1 MRVWAISATDHSQQL
16 LAVLQGHRGMA
27 KGVAWDPIDRYIA
40 SQGDDRAV
48 VVWSTRDWDQAAP
61 IHQKPSPT
69 LSLCSWCTLWVQA
82 ARIEEPFQRS
92 THKTLFRR
100 LSWSPDGQ
108 FLCCPHA
115 FKRPANIAVVLRRPA
130 ADAGWV
136 QECDFVGHNSP
147 VVVSAF
153 NPFLFKPAEKNA
165 EINAEMN
172 ATKIAEENASANGAK
187 PAAGYHSCCALAG
200 QVNGRSPGHICP
212 LPQRQCAPFPP
223 APHKEKT

>member
-1 MRVWAISATDHSQQL
+1 MGPGGADPPKAPAHSFL
-16 LAVLQGHRGMA
+16 LCPRCAL
-27 KGVAWDPIDRYIA
+27 
-40 SQGDDRAV
+40 
-48 VVWSTRDWDQAAP
+48 
-61 IHQKPSPT
+61 
-69 LSLCSWCTLWVQA
+69 LVQA

-153 NPFLFKPAEKNA
+153 NPLLFKPAEKNA
-165 EINAEMN
+165 EMNAEMN
-172 ATKIAEENASANGAK
+172 AAKIAEENASANGSK

-200 QVNGRSPGHICP
+200 QVNTRAPGHTCP
-212 LPQRQCAPFPP
+212 RPQRHRAPFPP
-223 APHKEKT
+223 AAHTERGYEASR